1 MEAEKRDAL
10 TSKRVNVAQQSALGR
25 LRNKGGTTFVRPLS
39 WFDSFTR
46 HMSKRPAKFLPS
58 VDGSCVPFRSSL
70 TLVRLGDPSDS
81 VRDVSKDDKGRI
93 FQDTFVRGV
102 KVIWIFD
109 G

>member
-1 MEAEKRDAL
+1 MEAEQ
-10 TSKRVNVAQQSALGR
+10 TVSLG
-25 LRNKGGTTFVRPLS
+25 S
-39 WFDSFTR
+39 
-46 HMSKRPAKFLPS
+46 
-58 VDGSCVPFRSSL
+58 SSL

-109 G
+109 GGRSPRDIMPFLANTWVR